1 MLVLGAT
8 GPLDAT
14 KRRPW
19 IDWLHTA
26 TDQAALVRQYT
37 KWDDQPHSA
46 NAAAA
51 SLVHGY
57 VSAAS
62 KPSGPTYVCL
72 DLGLQESA
80 VDPKTI
86 HFPNTDRLLQ
96 IRTPGPSPEDVADV
110 VEVLSEAKR
119 PLFLLG
125 RMDVSQTSWDKRIQ
139 LAERYGAR
147 VCTDLKQV
155 SAFPTAHELHAAAP
169 SIFVTPQ
176 MQELIREA
184 DTILS
189 FDWIDLDGA
198 IKASHPPGT
207 DVAAKIIHVS
217 LDSALHNGWSKVS
230 AGLYSLA
237 VLLSPAN
244 PLART

>member
-1 MLVLGAT
+1 MLILGAT

-26 TDQAALVRQYT
+26 TDQAAIVRQYI

-46 NAAAA
+46 SAAAA
-51 SLVHGY
+51 SLAQAY

-62 KPSGPTYVCL
+62 KPSAPTYVCL

-80 VDPKTI
+80 VDPKTV
-86 HFPNTDRLLQ
+86 HFPNTERLLQ
-96 IRTPGPSPEDVADV
+96 IRTPGPSPEDVSDV
-110 VEVLSEAKR
+110 VAALNMAKR

-125 RMDVSQTSWDKRIQ
+125 RMGVSQASWDERIQ

-147 VCTDLKQV
+147 VCTDLKQT
-155 SAFPTAHELHAAAP
+155 SAFPTAHKLHAAAP

-176 MQELIREA
+176 MQDLIREA
-184 DTILS
+184 DVIVS

-198 IKASHPPGT
+198 IKASHPLGT
-207 DVAAKIIHVS
+207 DVAATVVHVS

-230 AGLYSLA
+230 TREQR
-237 VLLSPAN
+237 VLRAFADLVAQ
-244 PLART
+244 RG